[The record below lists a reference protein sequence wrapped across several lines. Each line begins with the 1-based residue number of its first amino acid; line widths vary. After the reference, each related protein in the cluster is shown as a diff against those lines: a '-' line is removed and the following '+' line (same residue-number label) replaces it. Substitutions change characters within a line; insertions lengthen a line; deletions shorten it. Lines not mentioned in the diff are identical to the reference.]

1 MATDGRDSLIRPPPP
16 FRTRSPRI
24 LTALDQNRNRSVPK
38 ALPKPKEAGSPSGD
52 SLTVVDAN
60 VVRIGLAVLFRGA
73 WEHKKAFIASVV
85 CGVAFAILQVTSA
98 SVLGHVTETLIEPS
112 FQSGRIDRGLLI
124 SGISLIVA
132 VTIGRALTVAGRR
145 VFASL
150 TQFSLYASFRHRLAR
165 QYNDLPLS
173 WLRRHSTGQ
182 LLSNINADVEA
193 MWFVMAPFPFALG
206 TVAMLIYAV
215 ITILIADVWLGVVA
229 IVLIPSVLAVNVLY
243 QRFASPL
250 IRSAQGLRADVSEV
264 AHESFDGAAVI
275 KTLGREGHEADRF
288 NDAAFRLRDKMI
300 RAGYVRGWFD
310 PLMESLPNLGVLA
323 VLSVGA
329 WRIASGDIDV
339 GTLVAVAYL
348 FTLMALPL
356 RSIGWVLGDLP
367 RLVVGWGRVRSVLQA
382 KPDMTFGDATLPGG
396 GQVPLELRDVGF
408 GYDDGRDETRPLVL
422 EGVNLE
428 VATRGPDNRVVALVG
443 ATGSGKSTITNLVSR
458 LMDVTA
464 GSVRLEA
471 LDIRDLRAAAITDQV
486 ALVLQQAFLFDDTVR
501 NNVTMGADFD
511 DEQVWDALGVAQAD
525 TFVRALP
532 HGLDTVLGERGGTL
546 SGGQRQRIALA
557 RAIVRRP
564 RLLVI
569 DDATSAVDPS
579 VEAAILD
586 GLRSADLDC
595 AILVVA
601 YRKATIALADQV
613 VFVHRGRVAGAG
625 THAELA
631 ETVPEY
637 ASLVNAYDEATIA
650 HKLLEAKTGERR

>member
-1 MATDGRDSLIRPPPP
+1 
-16 FRTRSPRI
+16 
-24 LTALDQNRNRSVPK
+24 VPK
-38 ALPKPKEAGSPSGD
+38 ALPKPGEAASPSGD

-73 WEHKKAFIASVV
+73 WEHKKVFLASVV
-85 CGVAFAILQVTSA
+85 SGVAFAVLQVTSA
-98 SVLGHVTETLIEPS
+98 SVLGRVTTNLIEPS
-112 FQSGRIDRGLLI
+112 FKSGRIDRGLLI
-124 SGISLIVA
+124 SGVSLIVA

-145 VFASL
+145 AFASM
-150 TQFSLYASFRHRLAR
+150 TQFSLYAGFRHRLAR
-165 QYNDLPLS
+165 QYNHLPLS

-182 LLSNINADVEA
+182 LMSNINADVEA

-215 ITILIADVWLGVVA
+215 VTILIADVWLGVVA
-229 IVLIPSVLAVNVLY
+229 LVLIPVVIAVNVFY

-250 IRSAQGLRADVSEV
+250 IRSAQGLRAEVSEV

-275 KTLGREGHEADRF
+275 KTLGREEQEAARF

-300 RAGYVRGWFD
+300 RAGYIRGWFD

-329 WRIASGDIDV
+329 VRIASGDIDV
-339 GTLVAVAYL
+339 GTLVAVSYL

-382 KPDMTFGDATLPGG
+382 EADMAFGDETLAVGG
-396 GQVPLELRDVGF
+396 PVPLELRDVGF
-408 GYDDGRDETRPLVL
+408 GYDDGRDDTRPLVL

-443 ATGSGKSTITNLVSR
+443 ATGSGKSTVTHLVSR

-471 LDIRDLRAAAITDQV
+471 LDVRQLRAGAITDQV

-501 NNVTMGADFD
+501 NNVTMGADFTD
-511 DEQVWDALGVAQAD
+511 AQVWDALAVAQAD
-525 TFVRALP
+525 TFVRSLP

-586 GLRSADLDC
+586 GLRSAELDC
-595 AILVVA
+595 GILLVA
-601 YRKATIALADQV
+601 YRKATIALADKV

-637 ASLVNAYDEATIA
+637 AALVNAYDEATIA
-650 HKLLEAKTGERR
+650 HKLLEAKAGEHR